1 MPGISAEQVRAQVH
15 RFWDAY
21 CTKSAQAME
30 EMYFSNAIVF
40 SASARRSERA
50 QLALARRLRE
60 FRDGNTSMTADIRSM
75 DVQIVG
81 NTAIATY
88 DYQFSRSRINRNG
101 DREIMD
107 VPFALGTQVFQ
118 PGPDGVARIVHEH
131 FSAAE
136 EAKRRVLPKQAA
148 VAGANKDQSAMAPLF
163 GGCQAADWM
172 PARDAAVS
180 AEDIRTEV
188 RRYWQLY
195 GNKSKD
201 ELEQMYFPSAIVF
214 VAGVRRGELASLAS
228 ARRAREFFGPQSS
241 VSAQLGSVD
250 VQIVERD
257 LAIASYNFHW
267 RMVRILATRKRVD
280 IEVPFGRASY
290 IFRKDDRGV
299 LRIFHEHKSAAGQ
312 AVMKDLPTEESAL
325 AGKQP

>member
-15 RFWDAY
+15 RFWKAY
-21 CTKSAQAME
+21 CTRSAQAIE

-40 SASARRSERA
+40 SASARRSESA
-50 QLALARRLRE
+50 QIALARRARE
-60 FRDGNTSMTADIRSM
+60 FREGNTSMTADIRSM

-88 DYQFSRSRINRNG
+88 DYQFSRSSVNRNG
-101 DREIMD
+101 NREIME

-136 EAKRRVLPKQAA
+136 EAKRRVLPKEA
-148 VAGANKDQSAMAPLF
+148 VVVGASKDESAMPPQF
-163 GGCQAADWM
+163 GEYPAADWM
-172 PARDAAVS
+172 PARNAAIS

-188 RRYWQLY
+188 RKYWQLY
-195 GNKSKD
+195 SNKSKD

-241 VSAQLGSVD
+241 VSSQLGSVD

-257 LAIASYNFHW
+257 LAIASYSFHW
-267 RMVRILATRKRVD
+267 HMVRILATGKRVD

-299 LRIFHEHKSAAGQ
+299 LRIFHEHKSSAGQ
-312 AVMKDLPTEESAL
+312 AVIKDLPAERSAF
-325 AGKQP
+325 AGKQS